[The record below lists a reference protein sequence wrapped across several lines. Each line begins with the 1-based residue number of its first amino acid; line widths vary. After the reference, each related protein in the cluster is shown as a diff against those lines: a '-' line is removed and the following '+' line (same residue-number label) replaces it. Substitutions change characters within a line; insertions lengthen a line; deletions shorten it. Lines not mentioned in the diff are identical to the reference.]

1 MMTSDTNRELRE
13 LQQDW
18 YNKLPDNKYKQY
30 DTFSSP
36 FCFGISEKTIEER
49 NTGKP
54 LIMYI
59 GEEPNN
65 WWFEEEEQR
74 VLEYVQGCS
83 IAYFD
88 RQMRKSSEK
97 QSDYEEKYCDAYTN
111 GVIKRNSS
119 QFWNLLRKIKKELN
133 CAACWNDL
141 DKLHRI
147 GEKRETIKLN
157 DFSLEEQA
165 QLHIPFNDSNQ
176 SLLLQE
182 INLLKPD
189 IIIFMGANYR
199 QSIEKGLGLQ
209 ENKLI
214 NKAPKLD
221 INKTVVDISNEC
233 SEALEHSAKVLWMC
247 HPTALT
253 KNKSGSFYSH
263 TIEKIIHLIKN

>member
-1 MMTSDTNRELRE
+1 MTAQNINKELRK

-18 YNKLPDNKYKQY
+18 YDNLPDKYKQH
-30 DTFSSP
+30 DIFSSP

-49 NTGKP
+49 NAGKP

-74 VLEYVQGCS
+74 VLEYVQDCS

-88 RQMRKSSEK
+88 RQMRKRSEK

-111 GVIKRNSS
+111 GVIKRNRS

-157 DFSLEEQA
+157 DFSLEEQT
-165 QLHIPFNDSNQ
+165 QLHISFNDSNQ

-199 QSIEKGLGLQ
+199 RSIEKNLGLQ

-214 NKAPKLD
+214 NNAPKLD
-221 INKTVVDISNEC
+221 INQTVVDISNEC
-233 SEALEHSAKVLWMC
+233 FEALTYCAKVLWMC

-253 KNKSGSFYSH
+253 KNKNGSFYSH
-263 TIEKIIHLIKN
+263 TIEKIMNLIKN